1 MSKVAKIL
9 MIEDDI
15 FLRKLYK
22 DQIVRAGFDFIEAT
36 NGIEGVNKTK
46 SEKPDLILLD
56 LMLPRMN
63 GFDVLRDIK
72 ENEDTKNIPVIVL
85 SSLSHEADVK
95 EALDLGAQDYLVK
108 TEIRLSEVL
117 IKIKG
122 MLPIAVL
129 PKS

>member
-9 MIEDDI
+9 MVEDDI

-22 DQIVRAGFDFIEAT
+22 DQLIRAGFDFIEAT

-56 LMLPRMN
+56 LMLPRKN

-72 ENEDTKNIPVIVL
+72 GSEDTKDIPVIVL
-85 SSLSHEADVK
+85 SSLGHEADIK
-95 EALDLGAQDYLVK
+95 EALNLGAQDYLVK

-122 MLPIAVL
+122 MLPISIL

>member
-1 MSKVAKIL
+1 MSEVAKIL

-22 DQIVRAGFDFIEAT
+22 DQIIRAGFDFIEAT

-56 LMLPRMN
+56 LILPRKN

-72 ENEDTKNIPVIVL
+72 GNEDTKNIPVIVL
-85 SSLSHEADVK
+85 SSLGHEADIK

-108 TEIRLSEVL
+108 TEVRLSEVL

-122 MLPIAVL
+122 MLPIAAL
-129 PKS
+129 HKS